1 MCEHCI
7 WKYTRVSEARKRPL
21 ICNGWQLICKCWP
34 HSVQNLL
41 STSLL
46 AKNINV
52 KMYRYI
58 ILTVVLCGCEIWCLT
73 LREENRLRIFDNRV
87 LRKVLRPKRDE
98 VTGEW

>member
-1 MCEHCI
+1 
-7 WKYTRVSEARKRPL
+7 
-21 ICNGWQLICKCWP
+21 
-34 HSVQNLL
+34 VQNLL